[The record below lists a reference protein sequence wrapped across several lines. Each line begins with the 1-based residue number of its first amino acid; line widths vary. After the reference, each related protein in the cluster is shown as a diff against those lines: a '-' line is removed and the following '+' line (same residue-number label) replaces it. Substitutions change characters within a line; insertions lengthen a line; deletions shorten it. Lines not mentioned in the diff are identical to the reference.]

1 MPPGRGS
8 RTSLHPRVLT
18 PHTKKNKWGKI
29 MVESGKVKV
38 LVADDEHVI
47 ADTLAMILNHS
58 GYDARAVYSGEDAV
72 EVADTFRPSLIISD
86 VVMGGITG
94 IEASIKIQSKQPACK
109 VLLFS
114 GQAATTGLLEEA
126 RAQGYDFELLAKPV
140 HPGDLLAKLRERE
153 LQA

>member
-1 MPPGRGS
+1 
-8 RTSLHPRVLT
+8 VLT
-18 PHTKKNKWGKI
+18 PHTKKDKWGKI
-29 MVESGKVKV
+29 MVEPGKVKV

>member
-1 MPPGRGS
+1 
-8 RTSLHPRVLT
+8 
-18 PHTKKNKWGKI
+18 